1 MSGITYGQ
9 WRSQM
14 AAQVADEA
22 RQEYYSEA
30 TQNLREENAKLKA
43 ELLALKL
50 ILDKNKSGQDH
61 YKINL

>member
-1 MSGITYGQ
+1 MTGITYGQ

-22 RQEYYSEA
+22 RQEYYA
-30 TQNLREENAKLKA
+30 NQNLREENAKLKA

-50 ILDKNKSGQDH
+50 VLDKNKSGQDH
-61 YKINL
+61 YRINL

>member
-9 WRSQM
+9 WRSRM
-14 AAQVADEA
+14 SAQVADEA

-30 TQNLREENAKLKA
+30 TQQIRQENAKLKA

-50 ILDKNKSGQDH
+50 ILDKGLPRQDH
-61 YKINL
+61 RKVKL

>member
-1 MSGITYGQ
+1 
-9 WRSQM
+9 M